1 MFKNYIK
8 TAWRNLI
15 KQKAFS
21 ILNISGLAI
30 GLSCFLLI
38 AIYIIDEISFDK
50 FHTKA
55 SRIYR
60 INSAIR
66 FGGADMKLAVT
77 ADPMGAALKKDYPQV
92 EEYVRIYNSNGGKLI
107 KKDLAFIPESRVAH
121 VDSTFF
127 NVFTLDVLE
136 GDAKTALNEPNTVVL
151 TESAAIKY
159 FNTTKAVGK
168 TIETNERN
176 STLYKVT
183 AVIKDIPR
191 TSHFDFDFLFSMDNV
206 EYGWGSFLSHN
217 FYTYLLLK
225 EGTDVKQF
233 EKSFDQFISNYVMP
247 EAKQVMNI
255 QSIEEFQKS
264 GNNISYNLIP
274 ITDIHLKSDYTPEIT
289 AGGNLQYV
297 YIFSAVAIFI
307 LILACIN
314 FMNLTTARSA
324 NRAKEVGIRKVLG
337 TERKQLIGQFLCES
351 TLMALISLLLAI
363 CIAFLV
369 LPLFN
374 DVSGKQMELQTL
386 FSPVTLPLLIA
397 LPFVVG
403 ILAGSYPAFYL
414 SAFQPIQVLKNK
426 LQFGSK
432 GGGLRSALVVFQFAT
447 SIVLIIG
454 TIVIYRQLNYIQ
466 TKQLGFKKDQ
476 VLVIDDFSMLGQNAE
491 AFRNEMLKQPSI
503 KNATFSSYLP
513 VANSSRNDNTFSKEA
528 VMDSKSGFNMQVWKV
543 DDQYIPTMG
552 MELTRGRNFSKVF
565 ATDSNSV
572 ILNESAA
579 KILGYDDPVGKKIY
593 TITDYETGALSAFQ
607 IIGVVK
613 NFHFQ
618 SLKENIGPLSLQL
631 GRSIGS
637 ASFKIEAGS
646 TAGIL
651 KQAESIWKSMAP
663 NMPFNYR
670 FLDEAFDQMY
680 RAEQRVGKIALIF
693 SVLAIFI
700 GCLGLFGLAAF
711 VAEQRTKEI
720 GVRKVLGA
728 SVNGIVHLL
737 SKDFIKLVFIAFIIA
752 APIAWWAMNQWLQD
766 FVYRVTISWWIF
778 LAAAFIALSIA
789 LITVSFQAIKAAL
802 TNPVKNLRAE

>member
-778 LAAAFIALSIA
+778 LAAAFIAISIA

>member
-1 MFKNYIK
+1 
-8 TAWRNLI
+8 
-15 KQKAFS
+15 
-21 ILNISGLAI
+21 
-30 GLSCFLLI
+30 
-38 AIYIIDEISFDK
+38 
-50 FHTKA
+50 
-55 SRIYR
+55 
-60 INSAIR
+60 
-66 FGGADMKLAVT
+66 
-77 ADPMGAALKKDYPQV
+77 
-92 EEYVRIYNSNGGKLI
+92 
-107 KKDLAFIPESRVAH
+107 
-121 VDSTFF
+121 
-127 NVFTLDVLE
+127 
-136 GDAKTALNEPNTVVL
+136 
-151 TESAAIKY
+151 
-159 FNTTKAVGK
+159 
-168 TIETNERN
+168 
-176 STLYKVT
+176 
-183 AVIKDIPR
+183 
-191 TSHFDFDFLFSMDNV
+191 
-206 EYGWGSFLSHN
+206 
-217 FYTYLLLK
+217 
-225 EGTDVKQF
+225 
-233 EKSFDQFISNYVMP
+233 
-247 EAKQVMNI
+247 
-255 QSIEEFQKS
+255 
-264 GNNISYNLIP
+264 
-274 ITDIHLKSDYTPEIT
+274 
-289 AGGNLQYV
+289 
-297 YIFSAVAIFI
+297 
-307 LILACIN
+307 
-314 FMNLTTARSA
+314 
-324 NRAKEVGIRKVLG
+324 
-337 TERKQLIGQFLCES
+337 
-351 TLMALISLLLAI
+351 
-363 CIAFLV
+363 
-369 LPLFN
+369 
-374 DVSGKQMELQTL
+374 
-386 FSPVTLPLLIA
+386 
-397 LPFVVG
+397 
-403 ILAGSYPAFYL
+403 
-414 SAFQPIQVLKNK
+414 
-426 LQFGSK
+426 
-432 GGGLRSALVVFQFAT
+432 
-447 SIVLIIG
+447 
-454 TIVIYRQLNYIQ
+454 
-466 TKQLGFKKDQ
+466 
-476 VLVIDDFSMLGQNAE
+476 
-491 AFRNEMLKQPSI
+491 
-503 KNATFSSYLP
+503 
-513 VANSSRNDNTFSKEA
+513 
-528 VMDSKSGFNMQVWKV
+528 
-543 DDQYIPTMG
+543 MG

>member
-38 AIYIIDEISFDK
+38 AIYIIDEISYDK
-50 FHTKA
+50 FHAKA
-55 SRIYR
+55 SHIYR

-107 KKDLAFIPESRVAH
+107 KKDLAYIPESRVAH

-127 NVFTLDVLE
+127 NVFTFEVLE

-233 EKSFDQFISNYVMP
+233 EKNFAPFIANYVMP

-264 GNNISYNLIP
+264 GNTISYSLIP
-274 ITDIHLKSDYTPEIT
+274 ITDIHLNSDYTPEIT

-297 YIFSAVAIFI
+297 YIFSAVAVFI

-324 NRAKEVGIRKVLG
+324 SRAKEVGIRKVLG
-337 TERKQLIGQFLCES
+337 TERKQLIGQFLFES

-363 CIAFLV
+363 CIAFFM

-374 DVSGKQMELQTL
+374 EVSGKQMELQTL

-414 SAFQPIQVLKNK
+414 SAFQPIQILKNK
-426 LQFGSK
+426 LHFGSK
-432 GGGLRSALVVFQFAT
+432 GSGLRSALVVFQFAT

-476 VLVIDDFSMLGQNAE
+476 VLVIDDFFVLGQNAE

-528 VMDSKSGFNMQVWKV
+528 VMDAKSGFNMQVWKV

-552 MELTRGRNFSKVF
+552 MELARGRNFSKTL

-579 KILGYDDPVGKKIY
+579 KILGYDDPIGKKIY
-593 TITDYETGALSAFQ
+593 TIADYETGALSAFQ
-607 IIGVVK
+607 IIGVIK

-618 SLKENIGPLSLQL
+618 SLKENIGPLSFQL

-637 ASFKIEAGS
+637 ASFKIEAGN
-646 TAGIL
+646 TTGIL
-651 KQAESIWKSMAP
+651 KQAESIWKTMAP

-693 SVLAIFI
+693 SMLAIFI

-728 SVNGIVHLL
+728 SVKGIVHLL
-737 SKDFIKLVFIAFIIA
+737 SKDFIRLVFIAFIIA
-752 APIAWWAMNQWLQD
+752 APIAWWAMNRWLQD
-766 FVYRVTISWWIF
+766 FVYRVAISWWIF
-778 LAAAFIALSIA
+778 LAAAFIAISIA
-789 LITVSFQAIKAAL
+789 LITVSFQAIKAAI

>member
-1 MFKNYIK
+1 
-8 TAWRNLI
+8 
-15 KQKAFS
+15 
-21 ILNISGLAI
+21 
-30 GLSCFLLI
+30 
-38 AIYIIDEISFDK
+38 
-50 FHTKA
+50 
-55 SRIYR
+55 
-60 INSAIR
+60 
-66 FGGADMKLAVT
+66 
-77 ADPMGAALKKDYPQV
+77 
-92 EEYVRIYNSNGGKLI
+92 
-107 KKDLAFIPESRVAH
+107 
-121 VDSTFF
+121 
-127 NVFTLDVLE
+127 
-136 GDAKTALNEPNTVVL
+136 
-151 TESAAIKY
+151 
-159 FNTTKAVGK
+159 
-168 TIETNERN
+168 
-176 STLYKVT
+176 
-183 AVIKDIPR
+183 
-191 TSHFDFDFLFSMDNV
+191 
-206 EYGWGSFLSHN
+206 
-217 FYTYLLLK
+217 
-225 EGTDVKQF
+225 
-233 EKSFDQFISNYVMP
+233 
-247 EAKQVMNI
+247 
-255 QSIEEFQKS
+255 
-264 GNNISYNLIP
+264 
-274 ITDIHLKSDYTPEIT
+274 
-289 AGGNLQYV
+289 
-297 YIFSAVAIFI
+297 
-307 LILACIN
+307 
-314 FMNLTTARSA
+314 MNLTTARSA
-324 NRAKEVGIRKVLG
+324 SRAKEVGIRKVLG

-363 CIAFLV
+363 CIAFFM

-374 DVSGKQMELQTL
+374 EVSGKQMELQTL

-414 SAFQPIQVLKNK
+414 SAFQPIQILKNK
-426 LQFGSK
+426 LHFGSK
-432 GGGLRSALVVFQFAT
+432 GSGLRSALVVFQFAT

-476 VLVIDDFSMLGQNAE
+476 VLVIDDFFVLGQNAE

-528 VMDSKSGFNMQVWKV
+528 VMDAKSGFNMQVWKV

-552 MELTRGRNFSKVF
+552 MELVRGRNFSKAF

-579 KILGYDDPVGKKIY
+579 KILGYDDPIGKKIY

-618 SLKENIGPLSLQL
+618 SLKESIGPLSFQM

-646 TAGIL
+646 TTGIL
-651 KQAESIWKSMAP
+651 KQAESTWKSMAP

-670 FLDEAFDQMY
+670 FLDESFDQMY

-752 APIAWWAMNQWLQD
+752 APIAWWAMNRWLQD
-766 FVYRVTISWWIF
+766 FVYRVTVSWWIF
-778 LAAAFIALSIA
+778 LAAAFIAISIA

>member
-38 AIYIIDEISFDK
+38 AIYIIDEISYDK
-50 FHTKA
+50 FHAKA
-55 SRIYR
+55 SHIYR

-107 KKDLAFIPESRVAH
+107 KKDLAYIPESRVAH

-127 NVFTLDVLE
+127 NVFTFEVLE

-233 EKSFDQFISNYVMP
+233 EKNFAPFIANYVMP
-247 EAKQVMNI
+247 EVKQVMNI

-264 GNNISYNLIP
+264 GNNISYSLIP
-274 ITDIHLKSDYTPEIT
+274 ITDIHLNSDYTPEIT

-314 FMNLTTARSA
+314 FMNITTARSA
-324 NRAKEVGIRKVLG
+324 SRAKEVGIRKVLG
-337 TERKQLIGQFLCES
+337 TDRQQLIGQFLCES
-351 TLMALISLLLAI
+351 TLMALISLLIAI
-363 CIAFLV
+363 CIAFFM

-374 DVSGKQMELQTL
+374 EVSGKQMELQTL

-397 LPFVVG
+397 
-403 ILAGSYPAFYL
+403 
-414 SAFQPIQVLKNK
+414 
-426 LQFGSK
+426 
-432 GGGLRSALVVFQFAT
+432 
-447 SIVLIIG
+447 
-454 TIVIYRQLNYIQ
+454 
-466 TKQLGFKKDQ
+466 
-476 VLVIDDFSMLGQNAE
+476 
-491 AFRNEMLKQPSI
+491 
-503 KNATFSSYLP
+503 
-513 VANSSRNDNTFSKEA
+513 
-528 VMDSKSGFNMQVWKV
+528 
-543 DDQYIPTMG
+543 
-552 MELTRGRNFSKVF
+552 
-565 ATDSNSV
+565 
-572 ILNESAA
+572 
-579 KILGYDDPVGKKIY
+579 
-593 TITDYETGALSAFQ
+593 
-607 IIGVVK
+607 
-613 NFHFQ
+613 
-618 SLKENIGPLSLQL
+618 
-631 GRSIGS
+631 
-637 ASFKIEAGS
+637 
-646 TAGIL
+646 
-651 KQAESIWKSMAP
+651 
-663 NMPFNYR
+663 
-670 FLDEAFDQMY
+670 
-680 RAEQRVGKIALIF
+680 
-693 SVLAIFI
+693 
-700 GCLGLFGLAAF
+700 
-711 VAEQRTKEI
+711 
-720 GVRKVLGA
+720 
-728 SVNGIVHLL
+728 
-737 SKDFIKLVFIAFIIA
+737 
-752 APIAWWAMNQWLQD
+752 
-766 FVYRVTISWWIF
+766 
-778 LAAAFIALSIA
+778 
-789 LITVSFQAIKAAL
+789 
-802 TNPVKNLRAE
+802 

>member
-38 AIYIIDEISFDK
+38 AIYIIDEISYDK
-50 FHTKA
+50 FHAKA
-55 SRIYR
+55 SHIYR

-233 EKSFDQFISNYVMP
+233 EKNFAPFIANYVMP

-778 LAAAFIALSIA
+778 LAAAFIAISIA
-789 LITVSFQAIKAAL
+789 LITVSYQAIKAAI